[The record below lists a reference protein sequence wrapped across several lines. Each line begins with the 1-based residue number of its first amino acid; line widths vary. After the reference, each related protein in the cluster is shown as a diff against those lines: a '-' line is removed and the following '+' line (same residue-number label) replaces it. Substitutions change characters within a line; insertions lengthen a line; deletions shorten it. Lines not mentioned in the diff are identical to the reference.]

1 LLLEL
6 RVKDFGIIEDI
17 NWNLSEGLNV
27 ITGETGAGKSL
38 VIDAVEALLSG
49 KIEEESIRYG
59 SDGTFIEGLFELP
72 DKQASL
78 DSLKSLLEENGLSAD
93 DGLLVISCEL
103 KRQGRSVIRIN
114 RRAVPRSLL
123 AQVGSCLIDI
133 HGQSDHLSLLN
144 TEYHIDFLDSYA
156 HTLDLRQKFASLYSE
171 LLHAESELESLAK
184 ADKDTSSQEEFLR
197 FQADEIRKAKLVEG
211 EDAELEQE
219 LKIISSSEQ
228 LKASSFEVYSMLDG
242 EDSSSSSLPAL
253 EALNRALGIISRLVE
268 LDPSLKPELSLLEGV
283 VPDVEEAARSIRN
296 YSENMEFDAD
306 RLAEIE
312 DRLELIRNLKRK
324 YGQSIPDI
332 LSYLEGIENKLGRFS
347 NSVERIEELKKQ
359 SASIRLELGKL
370 GFELSSQRTQSAQK
384 LIVQVNSELADL
396 KMEQVKFDV
405 SITQKKSAS
414 GIPTPEGANYE
425 FSKRG
430 IDNVEFM
437 ASTNPGE
444 PFKPLAKIAS
454 TGEISRFML
463 ALKGAFS
470 KTDNIPILV
479 FDEIDIGVGG
489 RCAEVIG
496 EKLWSLAKGRQ
507 VICIT
512 HLPQIAVFADAHHAI
527 RKNTDGSRA
536 STTLES
542 LSGEALVRE
551 LTMMLVGSQYSESS
565 VKSVRELMQKAE
577 DWKQGKRELFSK

>member
-38 VIDAVEALLSG
+38 VIDAVEVLLSG
-49 KIEEESIRYG
+49 KIDEENIRYG
-59 SDGTFIEGLFELP
+59 SDGTYIEGLFALP
-72 DKQASL
+72 DRKSSL
-78 DSLKSLLEENGLSAD
+78 DGLKSLMDENGLSAD
-93 DGLLVISCEL
+93 DGTLVISCEL

-114 RRAVPRSLL
+114 RRAVPRNLL
-123 AQVGSCLIDI
+123 SQVGAYLIDI

-144 TEYHIDFLDSYA
+144 TDYHIDFLDSYA

-171 LLHAESELESLAK
+171 LSKAESELESLAK
-184 ADKDTSSQEEFLR
+184 ADKDTSAQEELLR
-197 FQADEIRKAKLVEG
+197 FQADEIKKAKLVDG
-211 EDAELEQE
+211 EDAELERE

-228 LKASSFEVYSMLDG
+228 LKSSSFEVYSMLNG
-242 EDSSSSSLPAL
+242 EDSSSSSISAL
-253 EALNRALGIISRLVE
+253 EALNRAVRIIARLSE
-268 LDPSLKPELSLLEGV
+268 LDPALKPELAMLEGV

-296 YSENMEFDAD
+296 YSDNMEFDAG

-312 DRLELIRNLKRK
+312 DRLELVRNLKRK
-324 YGQSIPDI
+324 YGQSIPEI
-332 LSYLEGIENKLGRFS
+332 LAYLDGIENKLGRYS
-347 NSVERIEELKKQ
+347 GSAERIEELKKQ
-359 SASIRLELGKL
+359 SVSLRQEMGKL
-370 GFELSSQRTQSAQK
+370 GNELSKARAQAAEK
-384 LIVQVNSELADL
+384 LIYQVNSELADL
-396 KMEQVKFDV
+396 KMEQVRFDV
-405 SITQKKSAS
+405 SITQKKSAN
-414 GIPTPEGANYE
+414 GIPLSNGENYE
-425 FSKRG
+425 FTKRG
-430 IDNVEFM
+430 IDTVEFM

-489 RCAEVIG
+489 RCGEVIG
-496 EKLWSLAKGRQ
+496 EKLWALAKDRQ
-507 VICIT
+507 VLCIT

-527 RKNTDGSRA
+527 RKNMDGSRA

-542 LSGEALVRE
+542 LKGEALINE

-565 VKSVRELMQKAE
+565 VNSIKELMQKAQ
-577 DWKQGKRELFSK
+577 DWKKGNKTN

>member
-1 LLLEL
+1 MLLEL

-49 KIEEESIRYG
+49 KIEEENIRYG
-59 SDGTFIEGLFELP
+59 SDGTFIEGLFAFP
-72 DKQASL
+72 DKKASF
-78 DSLKSLLEENGLSAD
+78 DSLKSLLEENGLSCD
-93 DGLLVISCEL
+93 DGMLVISCEL
-103 KRQGRSVIRIN
+103 KKQGRSVIRIN

-123 AQVGSCLIDI
+123 SQVGAYLVDI

-171 LLHAESELESLAK
+171 LLQAESELESLAK
-184 ADKDTSSQEEFLR
+184 ADKDTSAQEELLR
-197 FQADEIRKAKLVEG
+197 FQADEIKKAKLVDG

-219 LKIISSSEQ
+219 LKIISASEQ
-228 LKASSFEVYSMLDG
+228 LKASSFEVYSMLNG
-242 EDSSSSSLPAL
+242 EDSASSSIPAL
-253 EALNRALGIISRLVE
+253 EALNWAVRIVGRLVE
-268 LDPSLKPELSLLEGV
+268 LDPSLKPELAMLEGV
-283 VPDVEEAARSIRN
+283 VPDVEEVARSIRN
-296 YSENMEFDAD
+296 YSENMEFDAG

-324 YGQSIPDI
+324 YGQSVPEI
-332 LSYLEGIENKLGRFS
+332 LSYLEGIESKLGRFS
-347 NSVERIEELKKQ
+347 NSAERIEELKKQ
-359 SASIRLELGKL
+359 SASLRQELGKL
-370 GFELSSQRTQSAQK
+370 GCELSNERRQAAKK
-384 LIVQVNSELADL
+384 LIEQVNSELADL

-405 SITQKKSAS
+405 SIMQKKSAN
-414 GIPTPEGANYE
+414 GIPSPDGENYE
-425 FSKRG
+425 FSRRG
-430 IDNVEFM
+430 VDFIEFM
-437 ASTNPGE
+437 AATNPGE
-444 PFKPLAKIAS
+444 PFKPLVKIAS

-489 RCAEVIG
+489 RCGEVIG
-496 EKLWSLAKGRQ
+496 EKLWSLARGRQ
-507 VICIT
+507 VLCIT

-542 LSGEALVRE
+542 LTGDALISE
-551 LTMMLVGSQYSESS
+551 LTVMLVGSQSSESS
-565 VKSVRELMQKAE
+565 VNSVKELMQKAM
-577 DWKQGKRELFSK
+577 DWKQGNRKLI

>member
-1 LLLEL
+1 MLLEL

-17 NWNLSEGLNV
+17 SWNLSDGLNV

-72 DKQASL
+72 DKQDSP
-78 DSLKSLLEENGLSAD
+78 DSLQSLLDENGLYSD
-93 DGLLVISCEL
+93 DGMLVISCEL
-103 KRQGRSVIRIN
+103 KRQGRSVVRIN

-123 AQVGSCLIDI
+123 SQVGTYLIDI

-144 TEYHIDFLDSYA
+144 TDYHIDFLDAFA
-156 HTLDLRQKFASLYSE
+156 HALDLRKKYSLIYSE
-171 LLHAESELESLAK
+171 LSQAESELELLAK

-197 FQADEIRKAKLVEG
+197 FQAGEIRKAKLVEG

-242 EDSSSSSLPAL
+242 EDSSSLSAL
-253 EALNRALGIISRLVE
+253 EALNSAVNIISRLVE
-268 LDPSLKPELSLLEGV
+268 LDPSLKPELAMLEGV
-283 VPDVEEAARSIRN
+283 LPDVEEAARSIRN
-296 YSENMEFDAD
+296 YSDNMEFDAD

-312 DRLELIRNLKRK
+312 ERLELIRNLKRK

-332 LSYLEGIENKLGRFS
+332 LDYLCEIENKLGKFS
-347 NSVERIEELKKQ
+347 NSAERIEELKER
-359 SASIRLELGKL
+359 SAELRQELGEL
-370 GFELSSQRTQSAQK
+370 AFELSSLRTQSAKK
-384 LIVQVNSELADL
+384 LVEQVNSELVDL
-396 KMEQVKFDV
+396 KMGQVKFDV
-405 SITQKKSAS
+405 SILQKKSLS
-414 GIPTPEGANYE
+414 GIPCPDGSSYE
-425 FSKRG
+425 FTRKG
-430 IDNVEFM
+430 VDTVEFM
-437 ASTNPGE
+437 AATNPGE
-444 PFKPLAKIAS
+444 PSKPLAKIAS

-463 ALKGAFS
+463 ALKSAFS

-489 RCAEVIG
+489 RCGEVIG
-496 EKLWSLAKGRQ
+496 EKLWSLARGRQ

-542 LSGEALVRE
+542 LSGDVLVRE
-551 LTMMLVGSQYSESS
+551 LTMMLVGSQQSESS
-565 VKSVRELMQKAE
+565 VKSVKELMQKAE
-577 DWKQGKRELFSK
+577 DWKRGKK

>member
-1 LLLEL
+1 MLLEL

-49 KIEEESIRYG
+49 KIEEDNIRYG
-59 SDGTFIEGLFELP
+59 SDGTFIEGLFALP
-72 DKQASL
+72 DEKASF
-78 DSLKSLLEENGLSAD
+78 DSLKSLLEENGLSSE
-93 DGLLVISCEL
+93 DGMLVISCEL
-103 KRQGRSVIRIN
+103 KKQGRSVIRIN

-123 AQVGSCLIDI
+123 SQVGAYLIDI

-144 TEYHIDFLDSYA
+144 TEYHIDFLDEYA
-156 HTLDLRQKFASLYSE
+156 HAIDLRQKFASLFFE
-171 LLHAESELESLAK
+171 LSQVESEMVSLAK

-197 FQADEIRKAKLVEG
+197 FQVEEIKKAKLVDG

-219 LKIISSSEQ
+219 LKIISASEQ
-228 LKASSFEVYSMLDG
+228 LKASSFEVYGMLNGD
-242 EDSSSSSLPAL
+242 DSASSSISAL
-253 EALNRALGIISRLVE
+253 EALNRAVRIIGRLVE
-268 LDPSLKPELSLLEGV
+268 LDPSLKPELAMLEGV

-296 YSENMEFDAD
+296 YSENMEFDIG

-332 LSYLEGIENKLGRFS
+332 LYYLEGIENKLGSFC
-347 NSVERIEELKKQ
+347 NSAERIEELKKQ
-359 SASIRLELGKL
+359 SISIRAELGKL
-370 GFELSSQRTQSAQK
+370 GSELSSLRTQSAQK
-384 LIVQVNSELADL
+384 LIAQVNRELADL

-405 SITQKKSAS
+405 SITQKKSAN
-414 GIPTPEGANYE
+414 GISSPDGENYE
-425 FSKRG
+425 FSRRG
-430 IDNVEFM
+430 VDFIEFM
-437 ASTNPGE
+437 AATNPGE

-489 RCAEVIG
+489 RCGEVMG
-496 EKLWSLAKGRQ
+496 EKLWSLAQGRQ
-507 VICIT
+507 VLCIT
-512 HLPQIAVFADAHHAI
+512 HLPQIAVFADAQHAI

-542 LSGEALVRE
+542 LKGEALVRE
-551 LTMMLVGSQYSESS
+551 LTMMLVGSQYSEAS

-577 DWKQGKRELFSK
+577 DWKKANK

>member
-17 NWNLSEGLNV
+17 SWNLSQGLNV

-38 VIDAVEALLSG
+38 VIDAIEALLSG
-49 KIEEESIRYG
+49 KIEEENIRYG
-59 SDGTFIEGLFELP
+59 SDGTYIEGLFAIPEKKRSFDGL
-72 DKQASL
+72 Q
-78 DSLKSLLEENGLSAD
+78 SLLEENGLASD
-93 DGLLVISCEL
+93 DGGLVISCEL
-103 KRQGRSVIRIN
+103 KRGGRSVIRIN

-123 AQVGSCLIDI
+123 SQIGSFLIDI

-144 TEYHIDFLDSYA
+144 TDYHIDFLDSYA
-156 HTLDLRQKFASLYSE
+156 HTLDMRQKFASLYSE
-171 LLHAESELESLAK
+171 LSQVESELESLIK
-184 ADKDTSSQEEFLR
+184 SDKDASAQAGLLR
-197 FQADEIRKAKLVEG
+197 FQADEIKQAKLREG
-211 EDAELEQE
+211 EDAELERE
-219 LKIISSSEQ
+219 LKIISASEQ
-228 LKASSFEVYSMLDG
+228 LKASSYEVYSMLNG
-242 EDSSSSSLPAL
+242 EDSTSSSIPAL
-253 EALNRALGIISRLVE
+253 EALNRAARIISRLAE
-268 LDPSLKPELSLLEGV
+268 LDSSLKPELAMLESV
-283 VPDVEEAARSIRN
+283 LPEVEEVARSIHS
-296 YSENMEFDAD
+296 YSENMEFDVV

-312 DRLELIRNLKRK
+312 DRLELIRSLKRK
-324 YGQSIPDI
+324 YGQTIPDI
-332 LSYLEGIENKLGRFS
+332 LAYLESVENKLGKFS
-347 NSVERIEELKKQ
+347 NSVERIEELRKQ
-359 SASIRLELGKL
+359 TTLLRQELGKL
-370 GFELSSQRTQSAQK
+370 GFELSKVRTQAAEK
-384 LIVQVNSELADL
+384 LVAQVNSELADL
-396 KMEQVKFDV
+396 KMGQVKFDV
-405 SITQKKSAS
+405 SIVQKKSAN
-414 GIPTPEGANYE
+414 GIPSPDGENYE
-425 FSKRG
+425 FTKRG
-430 IDNVEFM
+430 IDTVEFM

-489 RCAEVIG
+489 RCGEVIG

-542 LSGEALVRE
+542 LSGEALTNE
-551 LTMMLVGSQYSESS
+551 LTMMLVGSQYSEAS
-565 VKSVRELMQKAE
+565 VKSVKELMQKAQE
-577 DWKQGKRELFSK
+577 WKKGQRELF

>member
-1 LLLEL
+1 MLLEL

-17 NWNLSEGLNV
+17 SWNLSDGLNV

-72 DKQASL
+72 DKQDSP
-78 DSLKSLLEENGLSAD
+78 DSLKSLLDENGLYSD
-93 DGLLVISCEL
+93 DGMLVISCEL
-103 KRQGRSVIRIN
+103 KRQGRSVVRIN

-123 AQVGSCLIDI
+123 SQVGSYLIDI

-144 TEYHIDFLDSYA
+144 TDYHIDFLDAFA
-156 HTLDLRQKFASLYSE
+156 HALDLRKKYSLIYSE
-171 LLHAESELESLAK
+171 LSQAESELESLAK
-184 ADKDTSSQEEFLR
+184 TDKDTSAQEELLR
-197 FQADEIRKAKLVEG
+197 FQSDEIRKAKLAAG
-211 EDAELEQE
+211 EDGELEQE
-219 LKIISSSEQ
+219 LKIISAGEQ
-228 LKASSFEVYSMLDG
+228 LKASSFEVYSILDG
-242 EDSSSSSLPAL
+242 DDCASSSVSAL
-253 EALNRALGIISRLVE
+253 EALNSAVNIISRLVE
-268 LDPSLKPELSLLEGV
+268 LDPSLKPELAMLEGV
-283 VPDVEEAARSIRN
+283 LPEVEEAARSIRN
-296 YSENMEFDAD
+296 YSDNMEFDAD

-312 DRLELIRNLKRK
+312 ERLELIRNLKRK

-332 LSYLEGIENKLGRFS
+332 LDYLCEIENKLGKFS
-347 NSVERIEELKKQ
+347 NSAERIEELKKR
-359 SASIRLELGKL
+359 SAELRQELGEL
-370 GFELSSQRTQSAQK
+370 AFELSSLRTQSAKK
-384 LIVQVNSELADL
+384 LVEQVNSELVDL

-405 SITQKKSAS
+405 SILQKKSLS
-414 GIPTPEGANYE
+414 GIPCPDGSSYE
-425 FSKRG
+425 FTRKG
-430 IDNVEFM
+430 VDTVEFM
-437 ASTNPGE
+437 AATNPGE
-444 PFKPLAKIAS
+444 PSKPLAKIAS

-463 ALKGAFS
+463 ALKSAFS

-489 RCAEVIG
+489 RCGEVIG
-496 EKLWSLAKGRQ
+496 EKLWSLARGRQ

-542 LSGEALVRE
+542 LSGDVLVRE
-551 LTMMLVGSQYSESS
+551 LTMMLVGSQQSESS
-565 VKSVRELMQKAE
+565 VKSVKELLQKAE
-577 DWKQGKRELFSK
+577 DWKRGKK

>member
-17 NWNLSEGLNV
+17 SWNLSDGLNV

-72 DKQASL
+72 DKQDSP
-78 DSLKSLLEENGLSAD
+78 DSLKSLLDENGLYSD
-93 DGLLVISCEL
+93 DGMLVISCEL
-103 KRQGRSVIRIN
+103 KRQGRSVVRIN

-123 AQVGSCLIDI
+123 SQVGSYLIDI

-144 TEYHIDFLDSYA
+144 TDYHIDFLDAFA
-156 HTLDLRQKFASLYSE
+156 HALDLRKKYSLIYSE
-171 LLHAESELESLAK
+171 LSQAESELESLAK
-184 ADKDTSSQEEFLR
+184 TDKDTSAQEELLR
-197 FQADEIRKAKLVEG
+197 FQSDEIRKAKLAAG
-211 EDAELEQE
+211 EDGELEQE
-219 LKIISSSEQ
+219 LKIISAGEQ
-228 LKASSFEVYSMLDG
+228 LKASSFEVYSILDG
-242 EDSSSSSLPAL
+242 DDCASSSVSAL
-253 EALNRALGIISRLVE
+253 EALNSAVNIISRLVE
-268 LDPSLKPELSLLEGV
+268 LDPSLKPELAMLEGV
-283 VPDVEEAARSIRN
+283 LPEVEEAARSIRN
-296 YSENMEFDAD
+296 YSDNMEFDAD

-312 DRLELIRNLKRK
+312 ERLELIRNLKRK

-332 LSYLEGIENKLGRFS
+332 LDYLCEIENKLGKFS
-347 NSVERIEELKKQ
+347 NSAERIEELKKR
-359 SASIRLELGKL
+359 SAELRQELGEL
-370 GFELSSQRTQSAQK
+370 AFELSSLRTQSAKK
-384 LIVQVNSELADL
+384 LVEQVNSELVDL

-405 SITQKKSAS
+405 SILQKKSLS
-414 GIPTPEGANYE
+414 GIPCPDGSSYE
-425 FSKRG
+425 FTRKG
-430 IDNVEFM
+430 VDTVEFM
-437 ASTNPGE
+437 AATNPGE
-444 PFKPLAKIAS
+444 PSKPLAKIAS

-463 ALKGAFS
+463 ALKSAFS

-489 RCAEVIG
+489 RCGEVIG
-496 EKLWSLAKGRQ
+496 EKLWSLARGRQ

-542 LSGEALVRE
+542 LSGDVLVRE
-551 LTMMLVGSQYSESS
+551 LTMMLVGSQQSESS
-565 VKSVRELMQKAE
+565 VKSVKELLQKAE
-577 DWKQGKRELFSK
+577 DWKRGKK

>member
-1 LLLEL
+1 MLLEL

-38 VIDAVEALLSG
+38 VIDAVEVLLSG
-49 KIEEESIRYG
+49 KIDEENIRYG
-59 SDGTFIEGLFELP
+59 SDGTYIEGLFALP
-72 DKQASL
+72 DRKSSL
-78 DSLKSLLEENGLSAD
+78 DGLKSLMDENGLSAD
-93 DGLLVISCEL
+93 DGTLVISCEL

-114 RRAVPRSLL
+114 RRAVPRNLL
-123 AQVGSCLIDI
+123 SQVGAYLIDI

-144 TEYHIDFLDSYA
+144 TDYHIDFLDSYA

-171 LLHAESELESLAK
+171 LSKAESELESLAK
-184 ADKDTSSQEEFLR
+184 ADKDTSAQEELLR
-197 FQADEIRKAKLVEG
+197 FQADEIKKAKLVDG
-211 EDAELEQE
+211 EDAELERE

-228 LKASSFEVYSMLDG
+228 LKSSSFEVYSMLNG
-242 EDSSSSSLPAL
+242 EDSSSSSISAL
-253 EALNRALGIISRLVE
+253 EALNRAVRIIARLSE
-268 LDPSLKPELSLLEGV
+268 LDPALKPELAMLEGV

-296 YSENMEFDAD
+296 YSDNMEFDAG

-312 DRLELIRNLKRK
+312 DRLELVRNLKRK
-324 YGQSIPDI
+324 YGQSIPEI
-332 LSYLEGIENKLGRFS
+332 LAYLDGIENKLGRYS
-347 NSVERIEELKKQ
+347 GSAERIEELKKQ
-359 SASIRLELGKL
+359 SVSLRQEMGKL
-370 GFELSSQRTQSAQK
+370 GNELSKARAQAAEK
-384 LIVQVNSELADL
+384 LIYQVNSELADL
-396 KMEQVKFDV
+396 KMEQVRFDV
-405 SITQKKSAS
+405 SITQKKSAN
-414 GIPTPEGANYE
+414 GIPLSNGENYE
-425 FSKRG
+425 FTKRG
-430 IDNVEFM
+430 IDTVEFM

-489 RCAEVIG
+489 RCGEVIG
-496 EKLWSLAKGRQ
+496 EKLWALAKDRQ
-507 VICIT
+507 VLCIT

-527 RKNTDGSRA
+527 RKNMDGSRA

-542 LSGEALVRE
+542 LKGEALINE

-565 VKSVRELMQKAE
+565 VNSIKELMQKAQ
-577 DWKQGKRELFSK
+577 DWKKGNKTN

>member
-1 LLLEL
+1 MLLEL

-38 VIDAVEALLSG
+38 VIDAVEVLLSG
-49 KIEEESIRYG
+49 KIEEENIRYG
-59 SDGTFIEGLFELP
+59 SDGTYIEGLFALP
-72 DKQASL
+72 DRKSSL
-78 DSLKSLLEENGLSAD
+78 DGLKSLMDENGLSAD
-93 DGLLVISCEL
+93 DGTLVISCEL

-123 AQVGSCLIDI
+123 SQVGAYLIDI

-144 TEYHIDFLDSYA
+144 TDYHIDFLDSYA

-171 LLHAESELESLAK
+171 LSKAESELESLAK
-184 ADKDTSSQEEFLR
+184 ADKDTSAQEELLR
-197 FQADEIRKAKLVEG
+197 FQADEIKKAKLVDG
-211 EDAELEQE
+211 EDTELERE

-228 LKASSFEVYSMLDG
+228 LKSSSFEVYSMLNG
-242 EDSSSSSLPAL
+242 EDSSSSSISAL
-253 EALNRALGIISRLVE
+253 EALNRAVRIIARLSE
-268 LDPSLKPELSLLEGV
+268 LDPALKPELAMLEGV
-283 VPDVEEAARSIRN
+283 VPDVEETARSIRN
-296 YSENMEFDAD
+296 YSENMEFDAG

-332 LSYLEGIENKLGRFS
+332 ISYLEGIESKLGKFS

-359 SASIRLELGKL
+359 SALLRQELGKL
-370 GFELSSQRTQSAQK
+370 ACELSSLRNQAAKK
-384 LIVQVNSELADL
+384 LISQVNSELADL
-396 KMEQVKFDV
+396 KMEQVKFGV
-405 SITQKKSAS
+405 SMVQKKSVS
-414 GIPTPEGANYE
+414 GIPSPDGENYE
-425 FSKRG
+425 FAKRG
-430 IDNVEFM
+430 IDTVEFM

-489 RCAEVIG
+489 RCGEVIG
-496 EKLWSLAKGRQ
+496 EKLWALAKDRQ
-507 VICIT
+507 VLCIT

-542 LSGEALVRE
+542 LKGEALIEE
-551 LTMMLVGSQYSESS
+551 LTMMLVGSQCTEAS
-565 VKSVRELMQKAE
+565 VKSVKELMQKAQ
-577 DWKQGKRELFSK
+577 DWKKGNKTN

>member
-1 LLLEL
+1 MLLEL

-49 KIEEESIRYG
+49 KIEEDNIRYG
-59 SDGTFIEGLFELP
+59 SDGTFIEGLFALP
-72 DKQASL
+72 DK
-78 DSLKSLLEENGLSAD
+78 DSFDNLKTLLEENGLSSD
-93 DGLLVISCEL
+93 DGMLVISCEL
-103 KRQGRSVIRIN
+103 KKQGRSVMRIN

-123 AQVGSCLIDI
+123 SQVGAYLIDI

-156 HTLDLRQKFASLYSE
+156 HTLDLRQNFATFFSE
-171 LLHAESELESLAK
+171 LSQVESELQSLAK
-184 ADKDTSSQEEFLR
+184 TDKDTSAQEEFLR
-197 FQADEIRKAKLVEG
+197 FQVEEIKNAKLVDG

-219 LKIISSSEQ
+219 LKIISASEQ
-228 LKASSFEVYSMLDG
+228 LKASSFEVYGMLDG
-242 EDSSSSSLPAL
+242 DDSSSSSIPAL
-253 EALNRALGIISRLVE
+253 EALNRAVNIIGRLAE
-268 LDPSLKPELSLLEGV
+268 LDPSLKPELALLEGV
-283 VPDVEEAARSIRN
+283 IPDVEEAARSIRN
-296 YSENMEFDAD
+296 YSENMEFDVG

-324 YGQSIPDI
+324 YGQSIPEI
-332 LSYLEGIENKLGRFS
+332 LSFLEGIESKLGRFS
-347 NSVERIEELKKQ
+347 NSAERIEELKKQ
-359 SASIRLELGKL
+359 SAALRQELGEL
-370 GFELSSQRTQSAQK
+370 GFKLSKERMQAAKK
-384 LIVQVNSELADL
+384 LIEQVNSELAGL
-396 KMEQVKFDV
+396 KMEQVRFDV
-405 SITQKKSAS
+405 SITQKKSLN
-414 GIPTPEGANYE
+414 GIPSPDGENYE
-425 FSKRG
+425 FTRRG
-430 IDNVEFM
+430 VDFIEFM
-437 ASTNPGE
+437 AATNPGE

-489 RCAEVIG
+489 RCGEVIG
-496 EKLWSLAKGRQ
+496 EKLWSLAQGRQ
-507 VICIT
+507 VLCIT
-512 HLPQIAVFADAHHAI
+512 HLPQIAVFADAQHAI

-542 LSGEALVRE
+542 LKGEALVRE
-551 LTMMLVGSQYSESS
+551 LTMMLVGSQYSEAS
-565 VKSVRELMQKAE
+565 VKSVKELMQKAE
-577 DWKQGKRELFSK
+577 DWKKKWTGKA

>member
-1 LLLEL
+1 MLIEL

-17 NWNLSEGLNV
+17 NWKLAEGLNV

-38 VIDAVEALLSG
+38 VIEALEALLSG

-59 SDGTFIEGLFELP
+59 SEGTFIEGLFALP
-72 DKQASL
+72 DKQASI
-78 DSLKSLLEENGLSAD
+78 DSLKSLLEENGLSSD
-93 DGLLVISCEL
+93 DGMLVISCEL
-103 KRQGRSVIRIN
+103 KRQGRSVIRVN
-114 RRAVPRSLL
+114 RRAVPRNLL
-123 AQVGSCLIDI
+123 AQVGAFLIDI

-144 TEYHIDFLDSYA
+144 TEYHIDFLDAYA
-156 HTLDLRQKFASLYSE
+156 HAIDLRQKFALLYTE
-171 LLHAESELESLAK
+171 LLHLESELEALAE

-197 FQADEIRKAKLVEG
+197 FQADEIKKAKLVDG
-211 EDAELEQE
+211 EDGALEQE
-219 LKIISSSEQ
+219 LKIISAGEQ
-228 LKASSFEVYSMLDG
+228 LKASSYEVYSMLNG
-242 EDSSSSSLPAL
+242 EDPALSSLSAL
-253 EALNRALGIISRLVE
+253 EALNRAVRIIGRLAE
-268 LDPSLKPELSLLEGV
+268 LDPSLKPELAMLERV
-283 VPDVEEAARSIRN
+283 VPDVEEAARSIRD
-296 YSENMEFDAD
+296 YSENMEFDAG

-324 YGQSIPDI
+324 YGQTIPDI
-332 LSYLEGIENKLGRFS
+332 LSYLEGIENKLGKFS
-347 NSVERIEELKKQ
+347 NSAERIEELKKQ
-359 SASIRLELGKL
+359 SASVRTELGKM
-370 GFELSSQRTQSAQK
+370 GFELSSLRSQSAKK
-384 LIVQVNSELADL
+384 LIGQVNKELADL

-405 SITQKKSAS
+405 SITQKGSAN
-414 GIPTPEGANYE
+414 GIPSPEGRNYE

-430 IDNVEFM
+430 IDSVEFM

-454 TGEISRFML
+454 TDEISRFML

-470 KTDNIPILV
+470 KTDDIPILV

-489 RCAEVIG
+489 RCGEVIG
-496 EKLWSLAKGRQ
+496 EKLWSLARGRQ

-542 LSGEALVRE
+542 LKGEALVRE

-565 VKSVRELMQKAE
+565 VKSVRELMQKAM
-577 DWKQGKRELFSK
+577 DWKKGNRKLL

>member
-38 VIDAVEALLSG
+38 VIDAVEVLLSG
-49 KIEEESIRYG
+49 KIDEENIRYG
-59 SDGTFIEGLFELP
+59 SDGTYIEGLFALP
-72 DKQASL
+72 DRKSSL
-78 DSLKSLLEENGLSAD
+78 DGLKSLMDENGLSAD
-93 DGLLVISCEL
+93 DGTLVISCEL

-114 RRAVPRSLL
+114 RRAVPRNLL
-123 AQVGSCLIDI
+123 SQVGAYLIDI

-144 TEYHIDFLDSYA
+144 TDYHIDFLDSYA

-171 LLHAESELESLAK
+171 LSKAESELESLAK
-184 ADKDTSSQEEFLR
+184 ADKDTSAQEELLR
-197 FQADEIRKAKLVEG
+197 FQADEIKKAKLVDG
-211 EDAELEQE
+211 EDAELERE

-228 LKASSFEVYSMLDG
+228 LKSSSFEVYSMLNG
-242 EDSSSSSLPAL
+242 EDSSSSSISAL
-253 EALNRALGIISRLVE
+253 EALNRAVRIIARLSE
-268 LDPSLKPELSLLEGV
+268 LDPALKPELAMLEGV
-283 VPDVEEAARSIRN
+283 VPDVEETARSIRN
-296 YSENMEFDAD
+296 YSDNMEFDAG

-312 DRLELIRNLKRK
+312 DRLELVRNLKRK
-324 YGQSIPDI
+324 YGQSIPEI
-332 LSYLEGIENKLGRFS
+332 LAYLDGIENKLGRYS
-347 NSVERIEELKKQ
+347 GSAERIEELKKQ
-359 SASIRLELGKL
+359 SVSLRQEMGKL
-370 GFELSSQRTQSAQK
+370 GNELSKARAQAAEK
-384 LIVQVNSELADL
+384 LIYQVNSELADL
-396 KMEQVKFDV
+396 KMEQVRFDV
-405 SITQKKSAS
+405 SITQKKSAN
-414 GIPTPEGANYE
+414 GIPLSNGENYE
-425 FSKRG
+425 FTKRG
-430 IDNVEFM
+430 IDTVEFM

-489 RCAEVIG
+489 RCGEVIG
-496 EKLWSLAKGRQ
+496 EKLWALAKDRQ
-507 VICIT
+507 VLCIT

-527 RKNTDGSRA
+527 RKNMDGSRA

-542 LSGEALVRE
+542 LKGEALINE

-565 VKSVRELMQKAE
+565 VNSIKELMQKAQ
-577 DWKQGKRELFSK
+577 DWKKGNKTN

>member
-1 LLLEL
+1 MLLEL

-38 VIDAVEALLSG
+38 VIDAVEVLLSG
-49 KIEEESIRYG
+49 KIDEENIRYG
-59 SDGTFIEGLFELP
+59 SDGTYIEGLFALP
-72 DKQASL
+72 DRKSSL
-78 DSLKSLLEENGLSAD
+78 DGLKSLMDENGLSAD
-93 DGLLVISCEL
+93 DGTLVISCEL

-114 RRAVPRSLL
+114 RRAVPRNLL
-123 AQVGSCLIDI
+123 SQVGAYLIDI

-144 TEYHIDFLDSYA
+144 TDYHIDFLDSYA

-171 LLHAESELESLAK
+171 LSKAESELESLAK
-184 ADKDTSSQEEFLR
+184 ADKDTSAQEELLR
-197 FQADEIRKAKLVEG
+197 FQADEIKKAKLVDG
-211 EDAELEQE
+211 EDAELERE

-228 LKASSFEVYSMLDG
+228 LKSSSFEVYSMLNG
-242 EDSSSSSLPAL
+242 EDSSSSSISAL
-253 EALNRALGIISRLVE
+253 EALNRAVRIIARLSE
-268 LDPSLKPELSLLEGV
+268 LDPALKPELAMLEGV
-283 VPDVEEAARSIRN
+283 VPDVEETARSIRN
-296 YSENMEFDAD
+296 YSDNMEFDAG

-312 DRLELIRNLKRK
+312 DRLELVRNLKRK
-324 YGQSIPDI
+324 YGQSIPEI
-332 LSYLEGIENKLGRFS
+332 LAYLDGIENKLGRYS
-347 NSVERIEELKKQ
+347 GSAERIEELKKQ
-359 SASIRLELGKL
+359 SVSLRQEMGKL
-370 GFELSSQRTQSAQK
+370 GNELSKARAQAAEK
-384 LIVQVNSELADL
+384 LIYQVNSELADL
-396 KMEQVKFDV
+396 KMEQVRFDV
-405 SITQKKSAS
+405 SITQKKSAN
-414 GIPTPEGANYE
+414 GIPLSNGENYE
-425 FSKRG
+425 FTKRG
-430 IDNVEFM
+430 IDTVEFM

-489 RCAEVIG
+489 RCGEVIG
-496 EKLWSLAKGRQ
+496 EKLWALAKDRQ
-507 VICIT
+507 VLCIT

-527 RKNTDGSRA
+527 RKNMDGSRA

-542 LSGEALVRE
+542 LKGEALINE

-565 VKSVRELMQKAE
+565 VNSIKELMQKAQ
-577 DWKQGKRELFSK
+577 DWKKGNKTN

>member
-17 NWNLSEGLNV
+17 NWNLSQGLNV

-59 SDGTFIEGLFELP
+59 ADGTFIEGLFALP
-72 DKQASL
+72 DNQSSL
-78 DSLKSLLEENGLSAD
+78 DGLKSLLEENGLSSD
-93 DGLLVISCEL
+93 DGMLVISCEL

-123 AQVGSCLIDI
+123 SQAGAYLIDI

-156 HTLDLRQKFASLYSE
+156 HAIDLRQKFASLYSE
-171 LLHAESELESLAK
+171 LLQVESELESLAK

-197 FQADEIRKAKLVEG
+197 FQADEIKKAKLVEG
-211 EDAELEQE
+211 EDIELEQE
-219 LKIISSSEQ
+219 LKIISASEQ
-228 LKASSFEVYSMLDG
+228 LKASSFEVYSMLSG
-242 EDSSSSSLPAL
+242 EDSVSSSISAL
-253 EALNRALGIISRLVE
+253 EALNRAVRIIGRLVE
-268 LDPSLKPELSLLEGV
+268 LDPSLKPELAMLEGV

-296 YSENMEFDAD
+296 YSDNMEFDVG

-332 LSYLEGIENKLGRFS
+332 LSYLENIENKLGKFS
-347 NSVERIEELKKQ
+347 NSAERIEELKKQ
-359 SASIRLELGKL
+359 SVSIRTELGKL
-370 GFELSSQRTQSAQK
+370 GCELSSLRTQAAEK
-384 LIVQVNSELADL
+384 LIEQVNRELADL

-405 SITQKKSAS
+405 SIVQKQSAG
-414 GIPTPEGANYE
+414 GIPSPGDENYE
-425 FSKRG
+425 FTRRG
-430 IDNVEFM
+430 IDAVEFM

-489 RCAEVIG
+489 RCGEVIG

-507 VICIT
+507 VLCIT

-542 LSGEALVRE
+542 LSGEALIRE
-551 LTMMLVGSQYSESS
+551 LTMMLVGSQYSEAS
-565 VKSVRELMQKAE
+565 VKSVKELMQKAR
-577 DWKQGKRELFSK
+577 DWKKANK